1 METLTME
8 HKYNNLIEYKHTPYP
23 AVLKEDYEWF
33 TPFLNDTECPYC
45 RKINPIDMID
55 KDTIFIYV
63 DPKGYLRFGESN
75 GIGAIPIDYC
85 PMCGR
90 RL

>member
-1 METLTME
+1 
-8 HKYNNLIEYKHTPYP
+8 
-23 AVLKEDYEWF
+23 
-33 TPFLNDTECPYC
+33 
-45 RKINPIDMID
+45 MID